1 MSLVVQKF
9 GGSSVAN
16 AERIHRAAG
25 RASAARRAGKRVIVV
40 VSAMGDETD
49 RLIDLA
55 HQITPSPSRREMD
68 QLLATGE
75 QVSIALMAMAIHH
88 AGCDATS
95 LTGGHIALRPNPA
108 VRRAP
113 LREIARRLPVP
124 RLHHD
129 RLIAIPPGL

>member
-49 RLIDLA
+49 RLVDLA
-55 HQITPSPSRREMD
+55 HQIPPSPSRREMD

-88 AGCDATS
+88 AGYDATS
-95 LTGGHIALRPNPA
+95 LTGGQIALRTN
-108 VRRAP
+108 RAFGRARI
-113 LREIARRLPVP
+113 REIAQRERI
-124 RLHHD
+124 D
-129 RLIAIPPGL
+129 RLLDAG